1 MKVRKQKGQKRKLEF
16 KDYKNCLE
24 PAQIKTKLNYI
35 KKLMQ
40 IVLKKI

>member
-1 MKVRKQKGQKRKLEF
+1 MKIRKQKGQKRKLEF

-24 PAQIKTKLNYI
+24 PAQIKTKINYK